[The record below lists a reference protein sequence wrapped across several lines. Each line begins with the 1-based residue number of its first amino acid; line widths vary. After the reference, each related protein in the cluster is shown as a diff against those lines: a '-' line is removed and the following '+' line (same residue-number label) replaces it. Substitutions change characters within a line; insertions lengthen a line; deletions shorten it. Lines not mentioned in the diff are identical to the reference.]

1 MPLLPDALLTRLSR
15 ADIRLSVVGFFQRG
29 GALAAFVG
37 PLVGGLSAW
46 KAVAEQ
52 GWDGRL
58 LLGGTLLALG
68 GSALNQGANWLAEK
82 GRRGIDFDHS
92 KRVTAGLRALR
103 ARMNGG
109 GGDPSRFHDHIM
121 RCVKETVLGVC
132 PTPDAS
138 LLCCLLRPSGAG
150 LTVVAYSDF
159 RGEKVPSA
167 DIPFT
172 EPEGA
177 AKAYRER
184 ATNYLPDVQSSPNA
198 LCFKGKP
205 YRAMLAIPVMHEGA
219 CLGVVSLDSTRAGH
233 FDDRVDEIAVHA
245 YPFIEILAF
254 SLRMDAG
261 PEVSHGA

>member
-1 MPLLPDALLTRLSR
+1 MALLPDALLTRISR

-29 GALAAFVG
+29 GALAAFIG
-37 PLVGGLSAW
+37 PLVGGLSAM

-68 GSALNQGANWLAEK
+68 GSAVNQGANWLAEK
-82 GRRGIDFDHS
+82 GLRRIDYDHS

-103 ARMNGG
+103 SLLGG
-109 GGDPSRFHDHIM
+109 QGGDASRFHDHIL
-121 RCVKETVLGVC
+121 RCIKETAQGVC

-138 LLCCLLRPSGAG
+138 VLCCLLRPAGAG
-150 LTVVAYSDF
+150 LTVVAYSDY

-167 DIPFT
+167 DIPLV

-177 AKAYRER
+177 AKAYRELQ
-184 ATNYLPDVQSSPNA
+184 TNYLPDVQVSPHA
-198 LCFKGKP
+198 PCFKGKP
-205 YRAMLAIPVMHEGA
+205 YRAMLAIPVMHEGT

-233 FDDRVDEIAVHA
+233 FDDRVDEIAVHTF
-245 YPFIEILAF
+245 PFIEILAF
-254 SLRMDAG
+254 SLRAG
-261 PEVSHGA
+261 TAPEIHHGA